1 MATGQEISTAKTATT
16 TTTTVEGEVE
26 IFLKIFIELVIKEPE
41 EIKSLIEKQSDSTD
55 GPALDAIILVVA
67 KLRDL
72 LKTDIDSLKILS
84 ALKTSLK
91 ILKNFLN
98 FISQSKILYALKN
111 ATSKKHASKK
121 RKTDENCSENVSSD
135 Q

>member
-1 MATGQEISTAKTATT
+1 MATGQEISATKL
-16 TTTTVEGEVE
+16 EGEVE
-26 IFLKIFIELVIKEPE
+26 IFLKILIELVIKEPE
-41 EIKSLIEKQSDSTD
+41 EIESLIEKQNDNTD

-72 LKTDIDSLKILS
+72 LRNDIDSLNIPS
-84 ALKTSLK
+84 PLKTSLK
-91 ILKNFLN
+91 IFKNFLN
-98 FISQSKILYALKN
+98 FISQSKILYALKHG
-111 ATSKKHASKK
+111 TSKKRAGKK

>member
-1 MATGQEISTAKTATT
+1 MAASQEKETATT
-16 TTTTVEGEVE
+16 TIATTTVEGEVE
-26 IFLKIFIELVIKEPE
+26 IFLKILIELVIKEPD
-41 EIKSLIEKQSDSTD
+41 EIKFLIEKQSDNTD
-55 GPALDAIILVVA
+55 GPALDAIILVVG
-67 KLRDL
+67 KLREL
-72 LKTDIDSLKILS
+72 LRNDIDSLKIPS

-111 ATSKKHASKK
+111 ATSKKQTSKK
-121 RKTDENCSENVSSD
+121 RKTDEAYSENVSSD